1 MRRRIGDH
9 ASARQLDHCPLSV
22 DEHEE
27 TVTMSILPLGIQASL
42 PRKPRDFLILGF
54 LILCL
59 IFFLMPI
66 YVMVV
71 TGLKEATSVS
81 LSTMWNLPSR
91 LSGGGF
97 MEAFQRLRPN
107 MGNSLMI
114 AIPATILSACWGS
127 VNGYL
132 FAKWKF
138 RGSNVLFA
146 LLVFGMFIPY
156 QSILIPLIQFLEIL
170 KIYGTIPGLVVVHVI
185 YGLPIVSLIFRNY
198 FTNIPDEMIE
208 AARIDGAGLVRIFT
222 NIMLPLSLPAFVVVS
237 IFQFTN
243 IWNDFLFGVTILPN
257 PQSQPVTVALNN
269 LSGSFSVDWN
279 VVMAGAITAALPTAL
294 VYIFLGRFFIRGLL
308 AGSVKG

>member
-1 MRRRIGDH
+1 
-9 ASARQLDHCPLSV
+9 
-22 DEHEE
+22 
-27 TVTMSILPLGIQASL
+27 MSLFPSGIRAELPTKL
-42 PRKPRDFLILGF
+42 RDYLILGF

-59 IFFLMPI
+59 LFFLLPF
-66 YVMVV
+66 YVMIVN
-71 TGLKEATSVS
+71 GLKEATSVS
-81 LSTMWNLPSR
+81 VSTMWNLPNQ

-97 MEAFQRLRPN
+97 VEAFQRLGPS
-107 MGNSLMI
+107 MGNSLLI
-114 AIPATILSACWGS
+114 AIPATVISACWGS

-138 RGSNVLFA
+138 RGSNILFA

-156 QSILIPLIQFLEIL
+156 QSILIPLIQFLEMIRL
-170 KIYGTIPGLVVVHVI
+170 YGTIPGLIAVHVI

-198 FTNIPDEMIE
+198 FTNIPDEMVE

-222 NIMLPLSLPAFVVVS
+222 NVMLPLSLPAFVVVC

-243 IWNDFLFGVTILPN
+243 IWNDFLFGVTILTN
-257 PQSQPVTVALNN
+257 PQAQPVTVALNN
-269 LSGSFSVDWN
+269 LQGSYSVDWN